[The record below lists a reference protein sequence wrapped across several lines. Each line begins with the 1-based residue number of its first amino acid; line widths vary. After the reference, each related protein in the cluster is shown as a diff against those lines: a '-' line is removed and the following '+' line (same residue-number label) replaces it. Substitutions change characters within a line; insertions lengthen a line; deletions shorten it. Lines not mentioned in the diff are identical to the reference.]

1 MNVSLK
7 WLNEIIDLS
16 AMTTQEIDDLLT
28 FAGIEVEGIEQKGLD
43 SEFLVVAQVK
53 EAEKHPEADKL
64 KICKV
69 DAGEGELRQIVCGAQ
84 NYKVGDK
91 VPCALPGAVL
101 PGDFKIKE
109 GKLRGV
115 ASLGML
121 CGASEIGL
129 VDAEDG
135 LMILP
140 EDFEVGKRISEYFT
154 PDTIFEVE
162 VTPNRPD
169 CLSHEGMARELHTL
183 SDLSY
188 KFLEA
193 DLLETT
199 PSAEIQLKA
208 GEAAPY
214 YTALNIKKVTIAP
227 SPEWLQEK
235 LEAIGLT
242 PINNIVD
249 ITNYVLHQT
258 GQPLHAFDAA
268 KINGNIQV
276 ITAEGGETFSAL
288 DENEYALE
296 AGDVIISD
304 ESNQLL
310 ALGGIMGG
318 MESSVSESTSD
329 ILLEAAWFNSKDIR
343 RTGRRLGLVSDS
355 SYRFERGADPAT
367 VVRAA
372 SIAAKLIVEIAGGS
386 IEGKLAVAGSNPWEK
401 RVVSLDIAR
410 MNQLMDNS
418 ISLEKA
424 ISILEKL
431 GLEKESQNEESVEFI
446 IPSFRPDLERHI
458 DLVEEIARVH
468 GLDNVPSKF
477 IGYPVP
483 ESAVDKA
490 YDFQLALKHKLAAKG
505 LYETQTLK
513 LIASAQI
520 QDCLTQKPLM
530 DGDLIPVSRPLS
542 EDNAILRPSMTAGLV
557 GVAGINARQNAKSF
571 RFFEMGRI
579 FRNAGGGKAKDL
591 ESDALGILIGGES
604 RTASWNQSAETSD
617 LYELKGLIESI
628 VPRAKIQFSAK
639 DRKGFFL
646 ASNIEADGKPIG
658 VFAQLLPSRCREL
671 DLPNKVYLVE
681 LDLGKLQKIST
692 GVIPAKDLPQFPG
705 SSRDLAMEIPK
716 TLSAAKIQDAIK
728 KVNESLLV
736 DVFCFDVF
744 EDSTGEKL
752 DADKRSIAYRFTYR
766 SDDKTL
772 KAKEVDKAHKNI
784 VDTLVNKLKVVVR

>member
-1 MNVSLK
+1 
-7 WLNEIIDLS
+7 
-16 AMTTQEIDDLLT
+16 
-28 FAGIEVEGIEQKGLD
+28 
-43 SEFLVVAQVK
+43 
-53 EAEKHPEADKL
+53 
-64 KICKV
+64 
-69 DAGEGELRQIVCGAQ
+69 
-84 NYKVGDK
+84 
-91 VPCALPGAVL
+91 
-101 PGDFKIKE
+101 
-109 GKLRGV
+109 
-115 ASLGML
+115 
-121 CGASEIGL
+121 
-129 VDAEDG
+129 
-135 LMILP
+135 
-140 EDFEVGKRISEYFT
+140 
-154 PDTIFEVE
+154 
-162 VTPNRPD
+162 
-169 CLSHEGMARELHTL
+169 
-183 SDLSY
+183 
-188 KFLEA
+188 
-193 DLLETT
+193 
-199 PSAEIQLKA
+199 
-208 GEAAPY
+208 
-214 YTALNIKKVTIAP
+214 
-227 SPEWLQEK
+227 
-235 LEAIGLT
+235 
-242 PINNIVD
+242 
-249 ITNYVLHQT
+249 
-258 GQPLHAFDAA
+258 
-268 KINGNIQV
+268 
-276 ITAEGGETFSAL
+276 
-288 DENEYALE
+288 
-296 AGDVIISD
+296 
-304 ESNQLL
+304 
-310 ALGGIMGG
+310 MGG